1 MGQRANAIAERL
13 ERGAKALDDFVST
26 LNDEQWKV
34 PVPGDGRTIGVIV
47 HHVASVYPLEI
58 QLAQTLGAG
67 KPIEG
72 VTYDDVHKMNAGHA
86 KDHVG
91 VTKAEALELLR
102 TNSRAA
108 ATAVRAFTD
117 AQLDSAA
124 PASINW
130 DAPVTAQFMIEDH
143 AMRHSYHHLGRIK
156 GALRR

>member
-1 MGQRANAIAERL
+1 MSQRANAIAERL
-13 ERGAKALDDFVST
+13 ERGAEALASYVGSLSDA
-26 LNDEQWKV
+26 QWKV
-34 PVPGDGRTIGVIV
+34 PVPGDGRTVGVIV

-67 KPIEG
+67 KAIEG
-72 VTYDDVHKMNAGHA
+72 VTWDDVNKMNAGHA
-86 KDHVG
+86 RDHAG

-124 PASINW
+124 PASLNY

-143 AMRHSYHHLGRIK
+143 AMRHSYHHLSRIK
-156 GALRR
+156 GALRH